1 MTDPATTT
9 DSGALLAPEDIERAR
24 TRITGLLD
32 GLGTAI
38 LGQDELLEQVTIC
51 LLARGH
57 LLLEGLPGLG
67 KTELVKTLA
76 QFLFN
81 DENAVIR
88 FDMSEY
94 QERHSVSR
102 LVGAPP
108 GYIGYDDAG
117 QLTEACLL
125 YTSPS
130 PRDGLL
136 ARMPSGG

>member
-1 MTDPATTT
+1 MTDPVPTT

-67 KTELVKTLA
+67 KNEQVKALSA
-76 QFLFN
+76 LN
-81 DENAVIR
+81 GL
-88 FDMSEY
+88 EY
-94 QERHSVSR
+94 
-102 LVGAPP
+102 
-108 GYIGYDDAG
+108 
-117 QLTEACLL
+117 
-125 YTSPS
+125 
-130 PRDGLL
+130 PREHFTPDL
-136 ARMPSGG
+136 